1 MGFAALHNR
10 LALTDAIRNRK
21 RTLRTRQIAFLVGA
35 RRQNLNLMAAAL
47 PHGPDFGT
55 GIDMDFILEHHDLN
69 GAATRPRGDA
79 GHAAW
84 PLAGDRLGQLWATV
98 GATPVVPDA
107 TSAVRFRHSPAA
119 HRPSATTR
127 QSRHS
132 TLMNR

>member
-35 RRQNLNLMAAAL
+35 GCENLSLVAAAH
-47 PHGPDFGT
+47 PHSPDFGT

-69 GAATRPRGDA
+69 GAATRPRADA

-84 PLAGDRLGQLWATV
+84 PLAGDRVNQLWAAV
-98 GATPVVPDA
+98 GATHVVPDA
-107 TSAVRFRHSPAA
+107 TSAVRFRRSPAA
-119 HRPSATTR
+119 HRFSATTI